1 MMEDVSVDM
10 LFSLSSC
17 HIPRSRSDHYYGTLD
32 DTLYFEERL
41 EKRWSMDGS
50 DEYQLALTLT

>member
-1 MMEDVSVDM
+1 MMEVVFVDM
-10 LFSLSSC
+10 LFSSSRC

-41 EKRWSMDGS
+41 GKREVVNGPFG
-50 DEYQLALTLT
+50 